1 MFPKSL
7 QWRLVSFF
15 CLITFCLVIPI
26 GLYLNGR
33 IESKYYDNFRNR
45 IEKGFEEWSVR
56 DGSRSAEELKAAL
69 ESSRDVFLLNLEQ
82 KLHHSRQKRR
92 DLLHE

>member
-1 MFPKSL
+1 MFPRSL

-15 CLITFCLVIPI
+15 CLIIFCLVIPI

-33 IESKYYDNFRNR
+33 IESKYYDNFRKR

-56 DGSRSAEELKAAL
+56 NVSTAPR
-69 ESSRDVFLLNLEQ
+69 N
-82 KLHHSRQKRR
+82 
-92 DLLHE
+92 